1 MINETNGQL
10 FVYGTLRSGFQSPAY
25 SYISRYFTLIGEAK
39 VKGRLYDLGDYPAAV
54 PVEEDYFIIGEL
66 YKINHPDELPWAMAQ
81 LDDYEGLNIEPG
93 ETALYQ
99 RLVTTVYYADQ
110 VTLAWAYWFTGD
122 VSQKPVIDSGD
133 LLQYIQQKNKP

>member
-54 PVEEDYFIIGEL
+54 PVEEDYFIIG
-66 YKINHPDELPWAMAQ
+66 
-81 LDDYEGLNIEPG
+81 
-93 ETALYQ
+93 
-99 RLVTTVYYADQ
+99 
-110 VTLAWAYWFTGD
+110 
-122 VSQKPVIDSGD
+122 
-133 LLQYIQQKNKP
+133 